1 MMQMGNYTDGSRDQ
15 TNNKLIVIYP
25 DALLF
30 QV

>member
-1 MMQMGNYTDGSRDQ
+1 MMQMGNYTDWSRDQ
-15 TNNKLIVIYP
+15 TNNKPIVIYP